1 LNASQLRLA
10 FPALVRS
17 ASSSTNVSTTES
29 HNLAWYCVQLLLD
42 TIHEL
47 SPLTMNDSDGK
58 GKAEEAQL
66 HRLQLALI
74 STVSSLPQ
82 SLMLRCLDHIRNL
95 ISAYPRKPDSS
106 VDVNDEAT
114 AKWGRKTELV
124 EALFHEI
131 LEKISDQDLK
141 GAAMSWWYRN
151 LPMLIPEQNIVQS
164 DLKDGTG
171 RAVELKGKSPT
182 EAGNDSLSLSGS
194 VPQSRL

>member
-1 LNASQLRLA
+1 M
-10 FPALVRS
+10 
-17 ASSSTNVSTTES
+17 STTES
-29 HNLAWYCVQLLLD
+29 HNLAWYCIQLLLD

-47 SPLTMNDSDGK
+47 SPLAMNDSDGK

-95 ISAYPRKPDSS
+95 ISAYPRKPDGS
-106 VDVNDEAT
+106 VAVNDEAT

-182 EAGNDSLSLSGS
+182 EVGNDSLSLSGS